1 MPDRLVNSV
10 SAEIQSAKTRI
21 ATFFKS
27 QMSKKKKKSHAIQIN
42 RNMLHSTNSRKHKLW
57 IYGTKTLTLL
67 NVFTKLKET

>member
-1 MPDRLVNSV
+1 MQDRFISSV

-27 QMSKKKKKSHAIQIN
+27 QMSKKKKSHAIQIN